1 MAEPQGFNPEQLSA
15 PENSLE
21 HNEIP
26 AAAQDSRSADQ
37 QPATTAAS
45 VTLPQTRPAP
55 VPMNDPIQKEVE
67 IVMSENIA
75 DIYKQLPADRKSQF
89 KLKGEE
95 VAAKITAMIKGG
107 LMQIKKILHL
117 IREWLSIIP
126 GVNKFFLEQEAK
138 IKTDKIQEIY
148 EREHSRAL

>member
-1 MAEPQGFNPEQLSA
+1 MAEPQGFQPEQLPQ
-15 PENSLE
+15 PENSPE

-26 AAAQDSRSADQ
+26 AVAVESRSTERQSTAA
-37 QPATTAAS
+37 PATVA
-45 VTLPQTRPAP
+45 LPQSRPTP

-67 IVMSENIA
+67 LVMSENIA
-75 DIYKQLPADRKSQF
+75 EIYKQLPADRKTQF
-89 KLKGEE
+89 KQKGEE

-107 LMQIKKILHL
+107 LLQIKKILHM
-117 IREWLSIIP
+117 IRDWLHIIP